1 MARIRCAIYTR
12 KSTEEGLDQDFNSLD
27 AQREACEAYIKSQ
40 AHEGWRLEPVRFDD
54 GGFSGGNME
63 RPSLQRLM
71 EAIRARQV
79 DRIVVYKIDRLTRSL
94 ADFAK
99 LVEDLDEAGASF
111 VSVTQSFNTATSM
124 GRLTLNMLL
133 TFAQFERE
141 VTAERI
147 RDKIA
152 ASKAK
157 GLWMGGR
164 IPTGY
169 DADGRTLKVNEA
181 EAVTIRRLFE
191 LYLELGDVT
200 KVVEQANHEGLLTKH
215 YQTKTGRMLGGHP
228 FSRGLV
234 YRVLNNP
241 IYIGRIPH
249 KETSYPG
256 QHQAIIDQPIW
267 DKVQEKLAEA
277 NRTKGGRNVA
287 GILSGRL
294 FDEDGVTMTR
304 HTAKPRRK
312 TYTYYLS
319 GEASPRD
326 WRIRAADIE
335 GCVCWAAR
343 QIIDRIKPGNID
355 GLVSPSQIKTFEV
368 ARADLL
374 KRSRAKAL
382 ELVETITL
390 GESDI
395 EVQLSRPAIEDALFG
410 KLRSST
416 AVQSRFD
423 IELVKRKHELKL
435 VYDAAIT
442 HPDLVLQQAL
452 SKAILWK
459 IRVVAGET
467 TSEIARA
474 DGLSVQ
480 VTTRRLRLAM
490 LSPTMQMAIARGTQ
504 PASLTLQRIITSHLP
519 LCWKAQETLLLEQGN

>member
-40 AHEGWRLEPVRFDD
+40 AHEGWRLEPERFDD
-54 GGFSGGNME
+54 GGFSGGNMA
-63 RPSLQRLM
+63 RPALQRLM
-71 EAIRARQV
+71 EAIRARQI

-99 LVEDLDEAGASF
+99 LVEDLDEAEASF

-133 TFAQFERE
+133 SFAQFERE

-200 KVVEQANHEGLLTKH
+200 KAVEQADHEDLTTKR
-215 YQTKTGRMLGGHP
+215 YQAKTGRMLGGRP

-234 YRVLNNP
+234 YRILNNP

-256 QHQAIIDQPIW
+256 QHKAIIDQPIW
-267 DKVQEKLAEA
+267 DRAQEKLAAA
-277 NRTKGGRNVA
+277 NRTKGGRNVT
-287 GILSGRL
+287 GVLSGRL
-294 FDEDGVTMTR
+294 YDPNGIAMTR
-304 HTAKPRRK
+304 HTANPRGK
-312 TYTYYLS
+312 TYIYYLS
-319 GEASPRD
+319 GAASECD
-326 WRIRAADIE
+326 WRIKASDIE
-335 GCVCWAAR
+335 SCSVWATR
-343 QIIDRIKPGNID
+343 QIISGITPAM
-355 GLVSPSQIKTFEV
+355 SM
-368 ARADLL
+368 DLEAHR
-374 KRSRAKAL
+374 RSRPL
-382 ELVETITL
+382 
-390 GESDI
+390 
-395 EVQLSRPAIEDALFG
+395 
-410 KLRSST
+410 KLR
-416 AVQSRFD
+416 
-423 IELVKRKHELKL
+423 
-435 VYDAAIT
+435 
-442 HPDLVLQQAL
+442 
-452 SKAILWK
+452 
-459 IRVVAGET
+459 
-467 TSEIARA
+467 
-474 DGLSVQ
+474 GL
-480 VTTRRLRLAM
+480 TY
-490 LSPTMQMAIARGTQ
+490 
-504 PASLTLQRIITSHLP
+504 
-519 LCWKAQETLLLEQGN
+519 